1 MSLTTLPKKL
11 VQAAERLE
19 NEVAQRTITAWSL
32 ANNDIVASA
41 FYADE
46 MKPTSNGQRQ
56 YCTPYLPYFDLASLT
71 KLLLTNTLVR
81 MACAQ
86 NSQLLFAPLSTLI
99 TPQNA
104 AGELLAAAFS
114 NEHKSLRLIDFLN
127 HTTGA
132 KAWFWFGRSQWAFLK
147 DRADFA
153 KAQLMGASVGEKHE
167 QAVRT
172 LMSRSLECLG
182 KSELG
187 TYSDVNFF
195 LLSRILENLNIRPF
209 VGWRATIDSHNQQFG
224 TNFFHASLD
233 ASKTKSAIP
242 YYPYLATERVE
253 TQVED
258 AKWLANFGPVH
269 DTNANILASFDEPIV
284 SGHAGLFGTAN
295 DVVPVLEWLA
305 RSQTE
310 LCDTYRDFDHRN
322 SRFVFG
328 CDTPS
333 SIDSTAGLNFW
344 PIAESD
350 TVGGFLGYTGT
361 MGWFHHFRETN
372 EVKTNVLLT
381 NRTAQRL
388 RFESHKV
395 PRILVVV
402 DRLSNESQYFSCN
415 GLGKPWET
423 ISEEH
428 AKETILFHCQT
439 TTKLWDQSVV
449 RTPPVMLD
457 LRRTIGRLN
466 WNMRDDN

>member
-11 VQAAERLE
+11 VQATERLE
-19 NEVAQRTITAWSL
+19 HEVAQRTMTAWSF
-32 ANNDIVASA
+32 ANSDFIASA

-81 MACAQ
+81 LACAQ
-86 NSQLLFAPLSTLI
+86 NWELLFAPLSSLI
-99 TPQNA
+99 VPHNA
-104 AGELLAAAFS
+104 AGALLAEAFA
-114 NEHKSLRLIDFLN
+114 NQHKNLRLIDFLN

-132 KAWFWFGRSQWAFLK
+132 KAWFWFGRGQWAFLK
-147 DRADFA
+147 DRPEFA
-153 KAQLMGASVGEKHE
+153 KAQLMGASTSEKHE

-172 LMSRSLECLG
+172 LVACSLNCLG
-182 KSELG
+182 KSGLG

-195 LLSRILENLNIRPF
+195 LLARILENLNTRPF
-209 VGWRATIDSHNQQFG
+209 EGWRATLNSFNERFE

-233 ASKTKSAIP
+233 AGKTKFAIP

-258 AKWLANFGPVH
+258 AKWLANFGALH
-269 DTNANILASFDEPIV
+269 DTNANILAGFHEPIV
-284 SGHAGLFGTAN
+284 SGHAGLFGTTT
-295 DVVPVLEWLA
+295 DILPVLEWLA
-305 RSQTE
+305 HSQAE
-310 LCDTYRDFDHRN
+310 LCETYRDFDHRN
-322 SRFVFG
+322 PRFVFG

-333 SIDSTAGLNFW
+333 SMDSTAGLNSW
-344 PIAESD
+344 PLSKSE

-361 MGWFHHFRETN
+361 MGWFHHSRETN
-372 EVKTNVLLT
+372 QVKTNVLLT

-395 PRILVVV
+395 PRVLVVV
-402 DRLSNESQYFSCN
+402 DRVANESKYFLGD
-415 GLGKPWET
+415 GLGKSWKT
-423 ISEEH
+423 VSEEH
-428 AKETILFHCQT
+428 AEEIILFHYQT

-449 RTPPVMLD
+449 RAPPLMLD

-466 WNMRDDN
+466 WQMRE